1 MRLLILSPY
10 PHSAAPS
17 QRFRFEHYLPYLAEA
32 GIYYKQLSFWDEAT
46 NAILYKPGLVLKKI
60 IGLAGGYARR
70 VGMLWTATQYD
81 YVLIHREVTP
91 LGPPIFEFLLSR
103 LLRKKI
109 IYDFDDAI
117 WLPNTSEN
125 NKMASGLK
133 WHGKVRSI
141 CKWAYKITPGNAY
154 LADFARQYNKNVE
167 VLPTVVDTQYHHAS
181 KKTKNSVMVIG
192 WTGSHSTLPYLE
204 PLVPVLRQ
212 LEQLYAF
219 RFLVI
224 ADKNPHLALDSFEF
238 LPWNK
243 NSEIDD
249 LGRIDVGVMPLLEDQ
264 WSAGKCGFKAI
275 QYMALGIPALVS
287 PVGVNTQIVTNGL
300 NGYHCPSDADW
311 YNKLEKLLCQ
321 PDLLATMR
329 QAAIKQ
335 IENHYSVKSSLA
347 QFIDVFK

>member
-10 PHSAAPS
+10 PHGAAPS

-32 GIYYKQLSFWDEAT
+32 GIGYKQLGFWDEET
-46 NAILYKPGLVLKKI
+46 NAILYKPGLVFKKML
-60 IGLAGGYARR
+60 GLAWGYARR
-70 VGMLWTATQYD
+70 VGMLWTATRYD

-125 NKMASGLK
+125 NKIASGLK

-154 LADFARQYNKNVE
+154 LADFARQYNKKVE
-167 VLPTVVDTQYHHAS
+167 VLPTVVDTKYHHAS
-181 KKTKNSVMVIG
+181 KKSGNSVLVIG

-224 ADKNPHLALDSFEF
+224 ADKNPNLPLDSFEF

-243 NSEIDD
+243 NSEIED
-249 LGRIDVGVMPLLEDQ
+249 LGRIDVGVMPLLDDQ
-264 WSAGKCGFKAI
+264 WAAGKCGFKAI
-275 QYMALGIPALVS
+275 QYLALGIPALVS
-287 PVGVNTQIVTNGL
+287 PVGVNTQIVADGV
-300 NGYHCPSDADW
+300 NGYHCQSAADW
-311 YNKLEKLLCQ
+311 YNNLEQLLRQ
-321 PDLLATMR
+321 PALLTTMR
-329 QAAIKQ
+329 QAAIEQ
-335 IENHYSVKSSLA
+335 IENQYSVKSSLA
-347 QFIDVFK
+347 QFINLFK